1 MTTTFIEFTAAR
13 KAMIA
18 HTKGLLTDPK
28 NLKREVVNEYGYRP
42 KKLTLRDFV
51 VYAALRGSDYRKASH
66 PAGYDNA
73 KDELKT
79 VLAKIT
85 NYTPENQP
93 ASVKKDLA
101 RFVPEGMPLDEL
113 KASLEQ
119 ALAI

>member
-1 MTTTFIEFTAAR
+1 MTTTFIEFTDAR

-18 HTKGLLTDPK
+18 HTKGLLTNPA

-73 KDELKT
+73 KNELKT

-85 NYTPENQP
+85 NYTPEKQP